1 VPRWDPGVAAT
12 AVKTTVVRPVRYRF
26 GDFVLAPRQRLLL
39 QDGTPVPL
47 IPKYFDLLVLLVE
60 RRHDAVPKDAI
71 FSAVWSD
78 VIVSDGAL
86 AQAVRTLRRTLGD
99 NPREPKFIRTV
110 SRHGYQFVYP
120 GVAEEP
126 DDVPVPA
133 AIIQPAPVENGFDAL
148 VDRLL
153 AIAGDPRATDE
164 ARDLAERLHTLG
176 TDKAV
181 VSLST
186 RRGHSAA
193 LALMRDT
200 RWNVP
205 KAGGVPLDP
214 AAALALVRLRM
225 RDAGDVVARR
235 WAGAALAGATAGAL
249 AGALGGL
256 LLFLSPDSSASLS
269 ASLALAALGALAG
282 GAGAA
287 GIGAGLA
294 AAEALA
300 RSHRGLGLVLC
311 GVASGLLVSAAADL
325 VLRAMV
331 EGLVGH
337 VELTGNSLAAGL
349 AIGGTAGLGYA
360 LATRQPPGGGLAAPE
375 GRRRVAV
382 AAIVAAAV
390 AVGAAGLAL
399 AGGALVGG
407 IVNEIAGSAPD
418 AQLALAPLG
427 RLIGEPDFGR
437 LTRLLLSAFEGG
449 AFGFALAWGLT
460 ARPRR

>member
-1 VPRWDPGVAAT
+1 
-12 AVKTTVVRPVRYRF
+12 VRFRF
-26 GDFVLAPRQRLLL
+26 DDFVLAPRQRLLL
-39 QDGTPVPL
+39 RRGTPVPL
-47 IPKYFDLLVLLVE
+47 IPKYFDLLVMLVE
-60 RRHDAVPKDAI
+60 RRHDAVSKDAI
-71 FSAVWSD
+71 FSAVWRD

-99 NPREPKFIRTV
+99 NSREPKFIRTV
-110 SRHGYQFVYP
+110 SRHGYQFVYV
-120 GVAEEP
+120 GVVEEP
-126 DDVPVPA
+126 DEEPVQAAAMSCAPA
-133 AIIQPAPVENGFDAL
+133 ENGLDAL

-153 AIAGDPRATDE
+153 LLAGDPAAADE
-164 ARDLAERLHTLG
+164 ARDLAERLHALG
-176 TDKAV
+176 TDSAV
-181 VSLST
+181 AAIGT

-193 LALMRDT
+193 LAFLRDT

-205 KAGGVPLDP
+205 GAGGVPLDFP
-214 AAALALVRLRM
+214 AALALVRLRLQ
-225 RDAGDVVARR
+225 DAGGVVARR

-282 GAGAA
+282 GLGAA
-287 GIGAGLA
+287 EIGAGLV
-294 AAEALA
+294 AAEALS

-311 GVASGLLVSAAADL
+311 GAAAGLFVAAVADL
-325 VLRAMV
+325 VLRALV
-331 EGLVGH
+331 DGLVGR
-337 VELTGNSLAAGL
+337 VELTGNSLAEGL
-349 AIGGTAGLGYA
+349 VIGGAAGLGYA
-360 LATRQPPGGGLAAPE
+360 LATRQPPGGGLAAPT

-382 AAIVAAAV
+382 AGIVAAVV
-390 AVGAAGLAL
+390 AIAAAGLAL

-407 IVNEIAGSAPD
+407 VINEIAGSSPD

-437 LTRLLLSAFEGG
+437 VTRVLLSAFEGG

>member
-1 VPRWDPGVAAT
+1 
-12 AVKTTVVRPVRYRF
+12 VVRPVRFRF
-26 GDFVLAPRQRLLL
+26 HDFVLAPRQRVLLRN
-39 QDGTPVPL
+39 GAPVPL

-60 RRHDAVPKDAI
+60 RRHDAVSKDAI

-99 NPREPKFIRTV
+99 NSREPKFIRTV
-110 SRHGYQFVYP
+110 SRHGYQFVYA
-120 GVAEEP
+120 GVVEEP
-126 DDVPVPA
+126 DDEPVPPRPAA
-133 AIIQPAPVENGFDAL
+133 AIQVAPVENGFDAL

-153 AIAGDPRATDE
+153 LIASEPGAADE
-164 ARDLAERLHTLG
+164 ARDVAERLHGLG
-176 TDKAV
+176 THKAV
-181 VSLST
+181 AAIAG
-186 RRGHSAA
+186 RRGHAAA

-205 KAGGVPLDP
+205 GAGRVPLDFS
-214 AAALALVRLRM
+214 AALALVRLRL
-225 RDAGDVVARR
+225 RDAGGVVARR

-256 LLFLSPDSSASLS
+256 LLFLAPDSSASPR

-282 GAGAA
+282 GLGAA

-300 RSHRGLGLVLC
+300 RSQRGLGLVLC
-311 GVASGLLVSAAADL
+311 GAIAGLLVAAGADL
-325 VLRAMV
+325 VLRALV

-337 VELTGNSLAAGL
+337 SGMAGNALAEGL
-349 AIGGTAGLGYA
+349 VIGGTAGLGYA

-382 AAIVAAAV
+382 AGIVAAVV
-390 AVGAAGLAL
+390 AAGAAAL
-399 AGGALVGG
+399 ASAGGTLVGG
-407 IVNEIAGSAPD
+407 VINEIAGSSPD
-418 AQLALAPLG
+418 AHLALAPLG

-437 LTRLLLSAFEGG
+437 ITRVLLSAFEGG